1 MKEMISLIIRIL
13 FVIISLIIGCLVGS
27 SHGVLIPAMIITT
40 VLISMFI
47 LAEIFIQ
54 KLSIKG
60 IISGVIGLI
69 IGLALANLLSLCLL
83 GIPQLKGI
91 SGWQLSLNLGLGY
104 IGLMMGI
111 IKKHEMLDILAH
123 SPTTHGNVSAV
134 NNDDKKILDTSVI
147 IDGRIEDI
155 CETGFLSGT
164 LIAPRFV
171 LLELQRIADSS
182 DSLKRTRG
190 RRGMDILHKIQK
202 RPNINV
208 QISEIDYPDVKEV
221 DSKLLCLAK
230 ELKAKVM
237 TNDFNLN
244 KLAQL
249 EDVGILNINE
259 LAEALKPVVLPG
271 EEMQVHIIKEGK
283 EYSQGVGY
291 LDDGTMV
298 VVDNGYDYIG
308 RRVKTIVTSVLQTT
322 AGRMIFTRLEGAV
335 S

>member
-1 MKEMISLIIRIL
+1 MVLLSIRIL
-13 FVIISLIIGCLVGS
+13 FVIISLIVGYFVGCFY
-27 SHGVLIPAMIITT
+27 GVLFPAIIIAL
-40 VLISMFI
+40 VISGVVVSI
-47 LAEIFIQ
+47 EIFIQ
-54 KLSIKG
+54 RLSSRG
-60 IISGVIGLI
+60 IISGGIGLI
-69 IGLALANLLSLCLL
+69 IGLALANLLSLCLI
-83 GIPQLKGI
+83 GIPQLKEI
-91 SGWQLSLNLGLGY
+91 SGWQLGLNLSMGY
-104 IGLMMGI
+104 IGLMIGI
-111 IKKHEMLDILAH
+111 IRKHEMLDMF
-123 SPTTHGNVSAV
+123 THPSISSGKTIAL
-134 NNDDKKILDTSVI
+134 NNGDKKILDTSVI

-155 CETGFLSGT
+155 CETGFVSGT
-164 LIAPRFV
+164 LVAPRFV

-190 RRGMDILHKIQK
+190 RRGLDILHKMQK
-202 RPNINV
+202 RPEINIE
-208 QISEIDYPDVKEV
+208 ISEIDYPDVREV

-249 EDVGILNINE
+249 EGVGILNINE

-283 EYSQGVGY
+283 EYSQGIGY

-298 VVDNGYDYIG
+298 VVDNGHDYIG

-322 AGRMIFTRLEGAV
+322 AGRMIFTRMEGV
-335 S
+335 

>member
-1 MKEMISLIIRIL
+1 MISLIIRIL
-13 FVIISLIIGCLVGS
+13 FAIISLLIGCLVGYS
-27 SHGVLIPAMIITT
+27 YGILIPAMIVTMF
-40 VLISMFI
+40 LIGMFI

-60 IISGVIGLI
+60 IVSGVIGLI

-111 IKKHEMLDILAH
+111 IKKYEMLDIFTH
-123 SPTTHGNVSAV
+123 PSTTHEKVSSAA
-134 NNDDKKILDTSVI
+134 NNDIKILDTSVI

-155 CETGFLSGT
+155 CETGFLTGT

-271 EEMQVHIIKEGK
+271 EEMHVHIIKEGK

-308 RRVKTIVTSVLQTT
+308 RRVNTIVTSVLQTT

>member
-1 MKEMISLIIRIL
+1 MISMIIRIL
-13 FVIISLIIGCLVGS
+13 FVVISLIVGCLVGS
-27 SHGVLIPAMIITT
+27 SYGVLIPAMIIAL
-40 VLISMFI
+40 VLSSMFV
-47 LAEIFIQ
+47 LAEILIQ
-54 KLSIKG
+54 KLSSKG
-60 IISGVIGLI
+60 IISGGIGLI

-83 GIPQLKGI
+83 GIPQLKEI
-91 SGWQLSLNLGLGY
+91 SGWQLSLNFGLGY
-104 IGLMMGI
+104 IGLMVGI
-111 IKKHEMLDILAH
+111 IRKHEMLDMFTH
-123 SPTTHGNVSAV
+123 SSMTSGKVSVV
-134 NNDDKKILDTSVI
+134 NGEDKKILDTSVI
-147 IDGRIEDI
+147 IDGRIEEI
-155 CETGFLSGT
+155 CETGFISGT

-190 RRGMDILHKIQK
+190 RRGLDILHKIQK

-208 QISEIDYPDVKEV
+208 QISEIDYPDVREV

-249 EDVGILNINE
+249 EGVGILNINE

-322 AGRMIFTRLEGAV
+322 AGRMIFTKLEGAV
-335 S
+335 I

>member
-1 MKEMISLIIRIL
+1 MISLIIRIL
-13 FVIISLIIGCLVGS
+13 FMIISLIVGCLVGS
-27 SHGVLIPAMIITT
+27 SYGILIPAMLIAL
-40 VLISMFI
+40 VLSSMFI

-54 KLSIKG
+54 KLSSNG
-60 IISGVIGLI
+60 IISGGIGLI

-83 GIPQLKGI
+83 GIPQLKEI

-104 IGLMMGI
+104 IGLMIGI
-111 IKKHEMLDILAH
+111 LRKHEMLDMFVH
-123 SPTTHGNVSAV
+123 SSSIPSGKVSVA
-134 NNDDKKILDTSVI
+134 NGEDKKILDTSVI
-147 IDGRIEDI
+147 IDGRIEEI
-155 CETGFLSGT
+155 CETGFISGT

-190 RRGMDILHKIQK
+190 RRGLDILHKIQK

-208 QISEIDYPDVKEV
+208 QISEIDYPDVREV

-249 EDVGILNINE
+249 EGVGILNINE

-322 AGRMIFTRLEGAV
+322 AGRMIFTRMEGTV

>member
-1 MKEMISLIIRIL
+1 MISLIIRIL

-27 SHGVLIPAMIITT
+27 SYGIMIPAILITMI
-40 VLISMFI
+40 LISMFI

-54 KLSIKG
+54 KLSTKG

-83 GIPQLKGI
+83 GIPQLKEI

-111 IKKHEMLDILAH
+111 IRKHEMLDIFAH
-123 SPTTHGNVSAV
+123 SSMVSGKVSAV

-155 CETGFLSGT
+155 CETGFLTGT

-208 QISEIDYPDVKEV
+208 EISEIDYPDVREV

-249 EDVGILNINE
+249 EGVGILNINE

>member
-1 MKEMISLIIRIL
+1 MISLIIRIL
-13 FVIISLIIGCLVGS
+13 FGIISLIIGCLVGS
-27 SHGVLIPAMIITT
+27 SYGVLIPAIIITM
-40 VLISMFI
+40 VLIGMFI

-54 KLSIKG
+54 KLSING

-69 IGLALANLLSLCLL
+69 IGLALANLLSLCLV
-83 GIPQLKGI
+83 GIPQLKEI

-111 IKKHEMLDILAH
+111 IKKHEMLDIFAH
-123 SPTTHGNVSAV
+123 SSMTHRTVSAA
-134 NNDDKKILDTSVI
+134 NSSDKKILDTSVI

-155 CETGFLSGT
+155 CETGFLTGT

-208 QISEIDYPDVKEV
+208 EISEIDYPDVKEV

-322 AGRMIFTRLEGAV
+322 AGRMIFTRLEGAI